1 MDGQE
6 NFFAC
11 ELSLRVHCNKQT
23 VQSEGV
29 ASQLFLLGER
39 IRAGMGFIVGTFLS
53 ATLGRR
59 NLPGSAVPFRGIH
72 SFLIGLM
79 ATVRVLL
86 ALAAAFIGIFFALP
100 VAVIWLFFWLVAY
113 LTKLGSRLFEP
124 CTIPSE
130 QLVEFTS
137 TIGWKPKANL
147 DAHYL
152 TTVKDG
158 VFHTVTDSQGWP
170 DRSTISESSVVVFGD
185 SYAFGYGVNTRATFW
200 RGKTGTSIKAI
211 GAPGYNMVQEVL
223 LMEQLSCHL
232 KGKLVVWFIY
242 FGNDLYDNL
251 LPNNRHYRTP
261 FVCKNNHSGNWEIT
275 TRHVSPMSWP
285 NGADPRYYDKLAE
298 MCCTTFLSERAY
310 SACEFLV
317 SKAKTICAEAE
328 AKLVLMTI
336 PDVIELTS
344 TGRDKLAASA
354 PDLQSFDGNRPDKEI
369 NKIASKFG
377 VPVIALKNHL
387 TAEDY
392 KERDPHWNERGHQR
406 VAQIIHQVWNDIC
419 CKETSHNKNDRVV
432 EPFLNTNVSS
442 PL

>member
-11 ELSLRVHCNKQT
+11 DLSLRVRCNKQP
-23 VQSEGV
+23 VQSEGM
-29 ASQLFLLGER
+29 APQLFLLGER

-53 ATLGRR
+53 DTLGRR
-59 NLPGSAVPFRGIH
+59 NLPGSAVPFRCIH
-72 SFLIGLM
+72 SFLMGLM
-79 ATVRVLL
+79 ATVRVFL
-86 ALAAAFIGIFFALP
+86 ASAAAFIGILFALP
-100 VAVIWLFFWLVAY
+100 VAVIWLGFWLVAY
-113 LTKLGSRLFEP
+113 FTKLGSRLFEP
-124 CTIPSE
+124 GTIPSE
-130 QLVEFTS
+130 QLIEFTP

-147 DAHYL
+147 DAYYL
-152 TTVKDG
+152 TMVKDG
-158 VFHTVTDSQGWP
+158 VFHTITDSQGWP
-170 DRSTISESSVVVFGD
+170 DRSTISDSSVVVFGD

-200 RGKTGTSIKAI
+200 RCKTGTSIKAI

-223 LMEQLSCHL
+223 LMEQLSCQL

-261 FVCKNNHSGNWEIT
+261 FVRKSNHSRNWEIT
-275 TRHVSPMSWP
+275 TQHVSPLSWP
-285 NGADPRYYDKLAE
+285 NRADPQYYDRLAE

-317 SKAKTICAEAE
+317 SKAKTICDEAE

-344 TGRDKLAASA
+344 TGRQKLAASA

-369 NKIASKFG
+369 QKIASKFG
-377 VPVIALKNHL
+377 VPVIALKDYL

-392 KERDPHWNERGHQR
+392 KDRDPHWNERGHQR
-406 VAQIIHQVWNDIC
+406 VAQIIHQVWYDILLQRNQPQQN
-419 CKETSHNKNDRVV
+419 ESDA
-432 EPFLNTNVSS
+432 EPFSNTNVSS